1 MPPTPAFATLSG
13 LFVGFGVGHA
23 YVGRPLPAHYVLLL
37 LFFTLKVIFDYR
49 KCTVAYAE
57 CKIRGVPRE
66 QGYVNMLLDGVVDVR
81 GDPAVFLLLVCAV
94 GAMLMLRAWASVR

>member
-1 MPPTPAFATLSG
+1 MSPTPAFAALSG

-23 YVGRPLPAHYVLLL
+23 YVGRPLPAYYVLLL
-37 LFFTLKVIFDYR
+37 LFFTLKVIFGYR

-81 GDPAVFLLLVCAV
+81 GDLVVLLLLLCAV
-94 GAMLMLRAWASVR
+94 GAMFALRARAEFR